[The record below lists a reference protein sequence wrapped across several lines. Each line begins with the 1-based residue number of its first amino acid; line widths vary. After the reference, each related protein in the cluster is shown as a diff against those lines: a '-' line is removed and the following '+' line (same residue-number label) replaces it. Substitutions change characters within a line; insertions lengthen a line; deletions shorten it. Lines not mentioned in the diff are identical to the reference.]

1 MPSEGWPARGSWEGG
16 QRGQSYTPLLL
27 PEPLL
32 TLLYS
37 IWLNMKVLELLRP
50 QRRRLI
56 GDQIDAS
63 EPLQLAS
70 APSLSLAPAPA
81 PAPALCDAQE
91 ALQEVETKRRKEDLA
106 VEESVKEVLAWAQVH
121 RPKNT
126 TKAYLPKQ
134 REWKVS
140 SPLLQCLLS
149 PFI

>member
-16 QRGQSYTPLLL
+16 QRGQSYTPFLL

-37 IWLNMKVLELLRP
+37 IGLNMKVLELLRP
-50 QRRRLI
+50 QRRRLM
-56 GDQIDAS
+56 GDQINAS

-70 APSLSLAPAPA
+70 APSLSLA

-121 RPKNT
+121 RLKNT